1 VTSGARERLER
12 KRRSLGKA
20 EEVLGRLTIERIR
33 RRWLDGVDRRVRS
46 FSRARVEEEEIRG
59 DGWASS
65 SVACQRIRQFPD

>member
-1 VTSGARERLER
+1 
-12 KRRSLGKA
+12 LGKA

-59 DGWASS
+59 DG
-65 SVACQRIRQFPD
+65 